1 MSSRISKIEWIGE
14 VDDRELLVDGSGF
27 KPWEKNTWIIKPP
40 TKRWI
45 CLCQAKKWLV
55 QSQENYAKVYIRD
68 HCMTPTQA
76 MHQKGEIPQIC
87 HTFAS
92 SLIPPKWSP
101 SLKLTAKAPQ
111 NMPYNQKAAVLL
123 FSNHLFS
130 GANKLFFSS
139 FGYLNIN
146 LFCVRGSFSPV
157 DFLYL
162 FFAEFHRPSRHP
174 LPCEAQRVL
183 VSWQRTFFRSKKTHE
198 ISWDFFV

>member
-1 MSSRISKIEWIGE
+1 
-14 VDDRELLVDGSGF
+14 
-27 KPWEKNTWIIKPP
+27 
-40 TKRWI
+40 
-45 CLCQAKKWLV
+45 
-55 QSQENYAKVYIRD
+55 
-68 HCMTPTQA
+68 
-76 MHQKGEIPQIC
+76 
-87 HTFAS
+87 
-92 SLIPPKWSP
+92 
-101 SLKLTAKAPQ
+101 
-111 NMPYNQKAAVLL
+111 MPYNQKAAVLL

-146 LFCVRGSFSPV
+146 FFCVRGSFSPV

-198 ISWDFFV
+198 ISLGFFCIVGRLTPLWFRAIWFGAFVWGCCLMILEAGNIICFEYYSMIPLNSIAKVCFFTDHSFFKLAQLDSPLRHAGHQ